1 MNPASRSAIR
11 ALGFSAALLAATGCD
26 DLRAQSGLAGRVA
39 AAPDGDVRF
48 SFAARPG
55 VCGDGTTFFSI
66 DGGTYIGTVTSIETA
81 RGSCAP
87 GPVRVVLDRAGGQV
101 IGVRTFVGPVSQ
113 PAEAATDF
121 GEIPPRDAADYLLG
135 IAATADGRPGRDA
148 ITPAALAQGVD
159 VGDRLIAI
167 ARDANRP
174 LDTRRA
180 AMSWLGR
187 GASTP
192 DAARRASAA
201 LLDLVR
207 SGSLPHAVR
216 RHALTTLARLDGG
229 AGVPA
234 VIALAGSP
242 DDAWVTREAVAALA
256 RSGDPRARESLRE
269 VVRRGTLPDEP
280 TSVAIRGLAGEYA
293 TAQDAALLRD
303 RFVQLQGE
311 RSRRA
316 VVTAMTE
323 RGGAEN
329 ARWLLQVAAHRFAFV
344 APRYPVHDAPVQ
356 ARRRSHDC
364 TIRGT
369 TSRGRWS

>member
-1 MNPASRSAIR
+1 
-11 ALGFSAALLAATGCD
+11 
-26 DLRAQSGLAGRVA
+26 
-39 AAPDGDVRF
+39 
-48 SFAARPG
+48 
-55 VCGDGTTFFSI
+55 
-66 DGGTYIGTVTSIETA
+66 
-81 RGSCAP
+81 
-87 GPVRVVLDRAGGQV
+87 V

-113 PAEAATDF
+113 PAEAVTDF

-135 IAATADGRPGRDA
+135 IAATADGRPARDA

-207 SGSLPHAVR
+207 SGSQPHAVR

-234 VIALAGSP
+234 VIALAGSR
-242 DDAWVTREAVAALA
+242 DDAWMTREAVAALA

-329 ARWLLQVAAHRFAFV
+329 ARWLLQVAARSDEGEAV
-344 APRYPVHDAPVQ
+344 RRSALSG
-356 ARRRSHDC
+356 ARRAGASSAEIARLYDQGDNVMRSLVVSALASEPDDAAVAKLLDIARSGDDR
-364 TIRGT
+364 TIRRRAV
-369 TSRGRWS
+369 SALGRIDDPKVKAALGEIVVR

>member
-148 ITPAALAQGVD
+148 ITPAALAQG
-159 VGDRLIAI
+159 G
-167 ARDANRP
+167 
-174 LDTRRA
+174 
-180 AMSWLGR
+180 
-187 GASTP
+187 
-192 DAARRASAA
+192 
-201 LLDLVR
+201 
-207 SGSLPHAVR
+207 
-216 RHALTTLARLDGG
+216 
-229 AGVPA
+229 
-234 VIALAGSP
+234 
-242 DDAWVTREAVAALA
+242 
-256 RSGDPRARESLRE
+256 
-269 VVRRGTLPDEP
+269 
-280 TSVAIRGLAGEYA
+280 
-293 TAQDAALLRD
+293 
-303 RFVQLQGE
+303 
-311 RSRRA
+311 
-316 VVTAMTE
+316 
-323 RGGAEN
+323 
-329 ARWLLQVAAHRFAFV
+329 
-344 APRYPVHDAPVQ
+344 
-356 ARRRSHDC
+356 
-364 TIRGT
+364 
-369 TSRGRWS
+369 